1 VIAPDWSWE
10 GVGGVGR
17 DPIPRTRALVRE
29 LVTAVGG
36 PSQARLVDCA
46 PVDEDGKT
54 LAKSTISD
62 LLRKDALAQWAT
74 VAAVV
79 QACREHHR
87 RTCSRSVHQEMVAAG
102 RFDLAAFAAV
112 YKDETEPDG
121 GGGSAW
127 ADARAWYLARI
138 RSRLQRVDLEVLTP
152 LTEQGEHPV
161 MLLEQVFV
169 PQQVRADPPPMEVP
183 REVWRRLAEAGQGE
197 ECHLPDQVDQKK
209 LEAALRAYYDRPAR
223 PVLDVLADP
232 GGRKVVLLGDPG
244 AGKSTLARYLMLA
257 LAGPGRGDHEPA
269 IGPPQQFEAAA
280 QAPAGLAGW
289 LPLLVELRT
298 YADPRWRSGTF
309 LDLIDHLHTSQDL
322 GLPKVLLEAFLERDG
337 RAVVV
342 FDGLDEIFD
351 PRLRAEV
358 TAQIEGFAARY
369 PKTRVIVTSR
379 VIGYQRAMLDGA
391 GFGHWMLQ
399 DLTPDQIR
407 AFTTGWYTRSCPGD
421 PPQAARLTARLLGA
435 VESSAAVAEL
445 AGNPMLTT
453 ILAIIARRRELP
465 RDRRSVYEHAVTV
478 LVEHWDVNKHLVDE
492 GVDTAAT
499 YLDAQDKLELL
510 HRVARRMQD
519 APEGLAGNHIPG
531 PDLVEEFRTY
541 LTERFQLPTAQA
553 IPAARAMLT
562 QFRTRNFILA
572 RFGAEV
578 YGFVH
583 RAFLEYLAA
592 EDINQRLTDRDLAED
607 DLLAIYDRHWNDPAW
622 AEVLL
627 LLTGMIPDRFAVQ
640 AVVRLLAASPRWR
653 VKTSPPRHLILG
665 LQAATEIRKASVLAP
680 QVTTI
685 TDALAGLLEEA
696 EARSS
701 PAGISSPA
709 ASSLSASVDAV
720 MTRLLPMVGPTWV
733 GRDRYQHWYRT
744 RGQHLSG
751 GYPYTAARA
760 AARIHTA
767 QLPNPPGDLH
777 HAATH
782 SSWALREAAVQAI
795 ATGWASDEATLPLLR
810 DRATTDDNYDVRQ
823 AAVQAIA
830 TGWADDPGTLPWLRD
845 RATTDDNY
853 DVRQAAVQAVT
864 LGGK

>member
-1 VIAPDWSWE
+1 
-10 GVGGVGR
+10 VGR
-17 DPIPRTRALVRE
+17 DPIPGTRALVRE
-29 LVTAVGG
+29 LVAAVGG
-36 PSQARLVDCA
+36 PSLARLAGCA
-46 PVDEDGKT
+46 PVDEDGRT
-54 LAKSTISD
+54 LGRSTVGD
-62 LLRKDALAQWAT
+62 LLGGDGLAQWAT
-74 VAAVV
+74 VASVV

-87 RTCSRSVHQEMVAAG
+87 RAQGRAAHQEMVAAG

-112 YKDETEPDG
+112 YKEETEPDG
-121 GGGSAW
+121 GGGAAW
-127 ADARAWYLARI
+127 ADARAWYLARV
-138 RSRLQRVDLEVLTP
+138 RSRLQRVDLEILTP
-152 LTEQGEHPV
+152 LTEQGDHPV

-169 PQQVRADPPPMEVP
+169 PQPVRADPPPMEMP

-257 LAGPGRGDHEPA
+257 LAGPGGGDHEPA
-269 IGPPQQFEAAA
+269 PASPQLLGPGA
-280 QAPAGLAGW
+280 QVPAGLAGW

-309 LDLIDHLHTSQDL
+309 LDLVDHLHTSQDL
-322 GLPKVLLEAFLERDG
+322 GLPKALLEGFLERDG

-342 FDGLDEIFD
+342 FDGLDEVFD

-369 PKTRVIVTSR
+369 PRARVVVTSR
-379 VIGYQRAMLDGA
+379 VIGYHRALLDGA

-407 AFTTGWYTRSCPGD
+407 VFTTGWYTRSCPGD
-421 PPQAARLTARLLGA
+421 PPQAARLTDRLLGA
-435 VESSAAVAEL
+435 VDDSAAVAEL
-445 AGNPMLTT
+445 AGNPMLLT
-453 ILAIIARRRELP
+453 ILAIIGRRRELP

-478 LVEHWDVNKHLVDE
+478 LVEHWDVNKHLFDE
-492 GVDTAAT
+492 GVDTATA

-531 PDLVEEFRTY
+531 PDLVEEFRAY
-541 LTERFQLPTAQA
+541 LTERFQLPPAQA

-592 EDINQRLTDRDLAED
+592 DDINQRLTDRDLAEE
-607 DLLAIYDRHWNDPAW
+607 DLLAIYDQHWNDPAW

-640 AVVRLLAASPRWR
+640 AVVQLLAANPRWR
-653 VKTSPPRHLILG
+653 VQTSPPHNLVLG
-665 LQAATEIRKASVLAP
+665 LQAVAEIRKTSVLAP
-680 QVTTI
+680 HAATI
-685 TDALAGLLEEA
+685 TDALTDLLEETD
-696 EARSS
+696 ARGRT
-701 PAGISSPA
+701 AIGSPA
-709 ASSLSASVDAV
+709 ASRLSASVDAV
-720 MTRLLPMVGPTWV
+720 MTRLLPVVGPTWV
-733 GRDRYQHWYRT
+733 GHDRYRHWYRM

-751 GYPYTAARA
+751 NYPHTAARA
-760 AARIHTA
+760 AARIHIA

-782 SSWALREAAVQAI
+782 SHWALREAAVEAI
-795 ATGWASDEATLPLLR
+795 AAGWAEDEATLPLLR
-810 DRATTDDNYDVRQ
+810 DRATTDDHWAVRQ
-823 AAVQAIA
+823 AAVEAIA
-830 TGWADDPGTLPWLRD
+830 AGWAEDEATLPWLRD
-845 RATTDDNY
+845 RATTDDHGA
-853 DVRQAAVQAVT
+853 VRQAAVQAVRR
-864 LGGK
+864 LERRRQ